1 VDLILNAGVSLRLAD
16 TGGSG
21 RAGAASRRE
30 GSSAPGPRVMEEGRA
45 MLNRWSDTAEAAGK
59 ELQRQSQLQSARP

>member
-16 TGGSG
+16 TGVAG
-21 RAGAASRRE
+21 RAVAASRRE
-30 GSSAPGPRVMEEGRA
+30 GQPGPGDRASNEGKA

-59 ELQRQSQLQSARP
+59 ELQRQSQLH